1 MILCFLCPHLHIF
14 SPNFDFSSP
23 QLESLTGLAQLEPLT
38 GLAAYPDIP
47 MLKHRFWGLLLE
59 VHQREQAGAKP
70 LWTEDQFM
78 LFAIE
83 AQLEGS
89 ITQGRLEC
97 IPAFFNQ
104 FFAALVCIFQPVLR
118 RAGVFRPY
126 L

>member
-1 MILCFLCPHLHIF
+1 MILCFLCPHLHII
-14 SPNFDFSSP
+14 SPNFDLSSP
-23 QLESLTGLAQLEPLT
+23 QLEPLT

-47 MLKHRFWGLLLE
+47 MLKHRFRGLLLE

-83 AQLEGS
+83 AQFKGS

-97 IPAFFNQ
+97 IPTFFNQ
-104 FFAALVCIFQPVLR
+104 FFAA
-118 RAGVFRPY
+118 AGVFRQY